1 LFQLRNLINRRNVV
15 KDVSKDMNATED
27 FFDTVAVGHM
37 IAAVLQFYDMR
48 NMDDRPKD
56 STLTSA
62 ATLPKA
68 KKWEALSASISL
80 LLEKHVTTSLSCPH
94 HTENFNP
101 NTSDDGVYE
110 YACCVLSLALF
121 MFEFRDAVKE
131 GDGERVYCVWK
142 YLLLLFRESGRTKY
156 ALEALNLHLQHYGLP
171 PHLAFEITWSRF
183 VNAKGG
189 KGRNIPCDLHME
201 HLNRALKTSI
211 LGLGAN
217 ITEKSV
223 TRSAKCLRTVV
234 EVCDNFDN
242 ANDIHAQSSSHCAA
256 SAKKD
261 IDAIVNEL
269 SKKSKVFAE
278 VTSRTHRSFRNCRRN
293 RFGTIDW
300 TKLTEWFD
308 AKKKVFMEIHTR
320 VDKDFLQ

>member
-1 LFQLRNLINRRNVV
+1 MWGESLGTRL
-15 KDVSKDMNATED
+15 A
-27 FFDTVAVGHM
+27 
-37 IAAVLQFYDMR
+37 
-48 NMDDRPKD
+48 
-56 STLTSA
+56 LTS
-62 ATLPKA
+62 LR
-68 KKWEALSASISL
+68 
-80 LLEKHVTTSLSCPH
+80 SLSCPH
-94 HTENFNP
+94 HTENFSP

-131 GDGERVYCVWK
+131 GDGERVYRVWK
-142 YLLLLFRESGRTKY
+142 YLLLLFHESGRTKY

-183 VNAKGG
+183 VNSKGG

-201 HLNRALKTSI
+201 HLNRELKTSI

-223 TRSAKCLRTVV
+223 TRSAKCLRTIV

-256 SAKKD
+256 CTKKD
-261 IDAIVNEL
+261 IDALVNEL
-269 SKKSKVFAE
+269 SKKIKVFTE
-278 VTSRTHRSFRNCRRN
+278 VTSRTHRSFRNFRRN
-293 RFGTIDW
+293 RCGTIDW
-300 TKLTEWFD
+300 TKLTERFD
-308 AKKKVFMEIHTR
+308 AKKKILMVMAHNKELSCITAWFKSYYIYHNKHLYMM
-320 VDKDFLQ
+320 VGMWKCQQLQTDQN